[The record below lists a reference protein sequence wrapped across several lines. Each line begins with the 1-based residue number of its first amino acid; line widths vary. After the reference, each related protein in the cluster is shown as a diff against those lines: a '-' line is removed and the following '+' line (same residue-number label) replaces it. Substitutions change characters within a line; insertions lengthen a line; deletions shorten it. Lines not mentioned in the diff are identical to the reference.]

1 MKKAIFTLTIAALVA
16 MTSCNNGGS
25 QAGGA
30 QLTDSV
36 QAQQAAPETGVT
48 TAAAAPAAAAPTVKP
63 TDLPT
68 PITDFLKQHFP
79 QATVSFVE
87 TDNEFGGVE
96 YDVTLSDGTE
106 VDFDKAG
113 QWENVD
119 CHAKAVPAALVPQA
133 IATYVKTNYQGKV
146 ITKIDQKPAGY
157 EIELAGGLELKFDKA
172 GQFLG
177 QDD

>member
-1 MKKAIFTLTIAALVA
+1 MKKTIFTLTIAALAA

-36 QAQQAAPETGVT
+36 QAQQAAPETGAT

-133 IATYVKTNYQGKV
+133 IATYVKTN
-146 ITKIDQKPAGY
+146 
-157 EIELAGGLELKFDKA
+157 
-172 GQFLG
+172 
-177 QDD
+177 